1 MDPVRSPIL
10 PKSEFWGHISRRQ
23 ALQQSRIYR
32 RTIPSVNTEGHTTPS
47 TGSAVRQ
54 RSTLQSPRNSD
65 STLVPDNSSRVYQ
78 WLPPAM
84 TGARTATAVRT
95 PFPRFSAVYAPFS
108 QSPGLTLDRLR
119 REGFLHVFS
128 SWKRIATRARGLYR
142 RGYPIPPPSNTRQP
156 FRITLSRPSAFSIAF
171 PRA

>member
-1 MDPVRSPIL
+1 MYAVTHIGEMVFGLIKHNCPLDYPRQTVYIL
-10 PKSEFWGHISRRQ
+10 SMCNLGHM
-23 ALQQSRIYR
+23 L
-32 RTIPSVNTEGHTTPS
+32 
-47 TGSAVRQ
+47 
-54 RSTLQSPRNSD
+54 
-65 STLVPDNSSRVYQ
+65 
-78 WLPPAM
+78 

-95 PFPRFSAVYAPFS
+95 PFPRFSAVHAPFS
-108 QSPGLTLDRLR
+108 QPPGLTLDRLR

-128 SWKRIATRARGLYR
+128 SWKRIATRARSLYR